1 MMIQLEMGP
10 NFARVVDELSSM
22 GTAVIEAC
30 SEGLAKGVKIAASNV
45 SKNYLSGQALKSRTG
60 MLARSVD
67 GWLANPLDGVVGVKP
82 NSAVE
87 KYKWLLTD
95 ESKTIT
101 PKKGK
106 FLTIPIGEALTGAG
120 VLKGKYSGGLRSIT
134 EGFFVKSKTGKLLF
148 GIRQGKRGKFRPL
161 FVLVKSVFVQ
171 GSGALY
177 DGVTDSLDD
186 IAGEIESQIDRK
198 IKD

>member
-1 MMIQLEMGP
+1 MMIPLEMGP
-10 NFARVVDELSSM
+10 NFAKAIDELSSM
-22 GTAVIEAC
+22 GSAVLEAC
-30 SEGLAKGVKIAASNV
+30 SEGLAKGVKIAAGRV
-45 SKNYLSGQALKSRTG
+45 VRDYLSGQSLKRRSGT
-60 MLARSVD
+60 LARAVD
-67 GWLANPLDGVVGVKP
+67 GWLDGPLDGVVGVKP
-82 NSAVE
+82 DAAVD

-95 ESKTIT
+95 EERTIT

-134 EGFFVKSKTGKLLF
+134 EGFFVRTGGKLLF
-148 GIRQGKRGKFRPL
+148 GVKRGKRGKFRPL

-177 DGVTDSLDD
+177 DGVNDSLDD
-186 IAGEIESQIDRK
+186 ITGEIEGQIDRK